1 MCRHDRTSVQM
12 GCFFRCFARCRF
24 CHAPSAYQISWSAI
38 AGAATFGVANVLFG
52 WALKFI
58 ANVILFLPKLLTL
71 GLLGFVVPVLVNM
84 VLLKLAANATDGEI
98 EIQGISG
105 LAGLSVIVT
114 LTSVVAF

>member
-1 MCRHDRTSVQM
+1 MIELLYKWAVFSGVLLAA
-12 GCFFRCFARCRF
+12 GFAMPQVRIK
-24 CHAPSAYQISWSAI
+24 SLGSAI

>member
-1 MCRHDRTSVQM
+1 MP
-12 GCFFRCFARCRF
+12 
-24 CHAPSAYQISWSAI
+24 CHKCGIKSLGSAV
-38 AGAATFGVANVLFG
+38 AGATFGVANVLFG

-58 ANVILFLPKLLTL
+58 TNLILFLPKLLTL
-71 GLLGFVVPVLVNM
+71 GLIGFLVPVVVNM

-114 LTSVVAF
+114 LTSVIAF